1 MIHWEDFHGLNLK
14 KMQYHEGRILVEE
27 PGYYYV
33 YAKTC
38 FRYAEE
44 HDSDK
49 EDVSNVQLFQYIY
62 HEKHTQS
69 VIKPVVL
76 TKSGGTLQWNIAK
89 YNMYCV
95 EQGRGVQL
103 TKADGIFVNVSNAWL
118 LDPAAEGTYFGT
130 FKISDWLASFL
141 LLNVHILRPYKL
153 FQSDYE
159 PLSTCFWSLT
169 FEFLFNIEDI

>member
-1 MIHWEDFHGLNLK
+1 MIHWDDFHGSNLK
-14 KMQYHEGRILVEE
+14 KMKYRDGRILVDE

-44 HDSDK
+44 HDTDK
-49 EDVSNVQLFQYIY
+49 EDVSNLQLFQYIY

-69 VIKPVVL
+69 VIKPAIL

-130 FKISDWLASFL
+130 FKISD
-141 LLNVHILRPYKL
+141 
-153 FQSDYE
+153 
-159 PLSTCFWSLT
+159 
-169 FEFLFNIEDI
+169 

>member
-1 MIHWEDFHGLNLK
+1 MIPWDDFHGENLK
-14 KMQYHEGRILVEE
+14 KMKYRDGRILVDE

-38 FRYAEE
+38 FRYTKV

-49 EDVSNVQLFQYIY
+49 VDVSNVQLFQYIC

-69 VIKPVVL
+69 VIKPIVL
-76 TKSGGTLQWNIAK
+76 AKSGGTLQWNIAE

-118 LDPAAEGTYFGT
+118 LDPEAEGTYFGI
-130 FKISDWLASFL
+130 FKISD
-141 LLNVHILRPYKL
+141 
-153 FQSDYE
+153 
-159 PLSTCFWSLT
+159 
-169 FEFLFNIEDI
+169 

>member
-1 MIHWEDFHGLNLK
+1 MITWDDFQGLNV
-14 KMQYHEGRILVEE
+14 KMRYHEGRILVDEA
-27 PGYYYV
+27 GYYYV

-44 HDSDK
+44 HDSSN

-69 VIKPVVL
+69 VITPILL

-95 EQGRGVQL
+95 EQGRGIQL
-103 TKADGIFVNVSNAWL
+103 SNGDGIYVNVSNAWL
-118 LDPAAEGTYFGT
+118 LDPAADGTYFGT
-130 FKISDWLASFL
+130 FKIS
-141 LLNVHILRPYKL
+141 N
-153 FQSDYE
+153 
-159 PLSTCFWSLT
+159 
-169 FEFLFNIEDI
+169 